1 MIVNT
6 RFKWS
11 WSKHLNIM
19 IAGNLKEEFTKY
31 YVWKTL

>member
-19 IAGNLKEEFTKY
+19 IAGNLMGSLLKCY
-31 YVWKTL
+31 RI